1 MLSGS
6 CRVPWTIEWNK
17 SWRWPWIVEPVKW
30 RVVPL
35 LAKTIDCGGGGSSRR
50 HDDGCD
56 NNQSNLPIPF
66 LHTWNQ
72 ISRIVIDPWRM
83 LLPYRCEDIDGRRGD
98 DDGGGRFDRHHH
110 DCHHG
115 LLHSER
121 RNVLDDSSHC
131 HTTRGCP
138 VVQTKWPWYGTG
150 SGGGV
155 WRRRR
160 MRMTCLSRWE
170 GIVFDY

>member
-1 MLSGS
+1 M
-6 CRVPWTIEWNK
+6 
-17 SWRWPWIVEPVKW
+17 
-30 RVVPL
+30 
-35 LAKTIDCGGGGSSRR
+35 
-50 HDDGCD
+50 
-56 NNQSNLPIPF
+56 
-66 LHTWNQ
+66 
-72 ISRIVIDPWRM
+72 
-83 LLPYRCEDIDGRRGD
+83 PYRCEDIDGRRGD

-121 RNVLDDSSHC
+121 RNVLDDSHC
-131 HTTRGCP
+131 HTTRGCL

-160 MRMTCLSRWE
+160 MRMTCLSR
-170 GIVFDY
+170 